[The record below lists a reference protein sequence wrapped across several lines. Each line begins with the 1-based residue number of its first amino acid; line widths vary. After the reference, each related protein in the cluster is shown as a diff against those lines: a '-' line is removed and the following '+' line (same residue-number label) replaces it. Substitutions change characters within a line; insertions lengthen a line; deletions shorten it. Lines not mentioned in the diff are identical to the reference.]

1 MKMWNIL
8 ETEEEV
14 KACIEGKDAQFM
26 GTITDPVTFQLRAY
40 IKLGNAAFIVPM
52 QLHAPKQ

>member
-14 KACIEGKDAQFM
+14 KACIEGKDAQFI
-26 GTITDPVTFQLRAY
+26 GTITDPVTFQPHAY
-40 IKLGNAAFIVPM
+40 IKVGNAVFIVPM
-52 QLHAPKQ
+52 QLTLPK

>member
-26 GTITDPVTFQLRAY
+26 GTITDPVTFQPHAY
-40 IKLGNAAFIVPM
+40 IKVDNAVFIVPM
-52 QLHAPKQ
+52 QFKDDK